1 MADMIDRCGVV
12 RATRNLTPRIRLIEI
27 EPEGSFVPP
36 SSGSHIDFSIKIGE
50 RPDFRSYS
58 VVGPCA
64 DGVYRI
70 AVKLLEA
77 SRGGSAFMWSLA
89 PGARIAHSAPGNHFG
104 LALGRPEYLLIAGG
118 IGVTPIFSH
127 ALALAHAGARFRLL
141 YACRSRGDLA
151 LADELRCEIGERL
164 DIRLS
169 DEGRRIDIAAEI
181 AALDPRGEFY
191 VCGPIGMLEAAKR
204 AWAASGRPLDLLRFE
219 TFGASGQYPPV
230 PFTVRIPR
238 LNREIR
244 VAANQTML
252 EALEEEGIEMI
263 FDCKRGE
270 CGLCALPILAVDG
283 VVDHRDVFFSEAEK
297 AAERQAL
304 HLRLARLRPN
314 DLCRHGRSVRQASG
328 RLRPWKRGYVAA
340 LLGHPLDDRFLAHRA
355 RDEGCARRDVSWR
368 EDGKALLSSAFPHP
382 GQRVQPGEHAAVRVR
397 PERGDDPQ
405 LMPPGNGV
413 KLRHQ
418 PFAGLGQHERV
429 AAAVI
434 RRRRPT
440 HQLAHFQ
447 LVDHGD
453 EIRPLD
459 AERFA
464 DLALL
469 QARIAFD
476 DRQDRVLP
484 GPDVEIFEG
493 GKEVAEHGDLRA
505 PERVAE
511 AAVQRPVVDRD
522 AFGRRRLF
530 FDRKG
535 LRSPW
540 RRRAH
545 RSSSM
550 ILTRNHSY
558 DQ

>member
-104 LALGRPEYLLIAGG
+104 LAPGRPEYLLIAGG

-270 CGLCALPILAVDG
+270 CGLCALPILTVDG

-297 AAERQAL
+297 AENAK
-304 HLRLARLRPN
+304 
-314 DLCRHGRSVRQASG
+314 LCTCVSRVYGRTISVDTA
-328 RLRPWKRGYVAA
+328 
-340 LLGHPLDDRFLAHRA
+340 DR
-355 RDEGCARRDVSWR
+355 
-368 EDGKALLSSAFPHP
+368 
-382 GQRVQPGEHAAVRVR
+382 
-397 PERGDDPQ
+397 
-405 LMPPGNGV
+405 
-413 KLRHQ
+413 
-418 PFAGLGQHERV
+418 
-429 AAAVI
+429 
-434 RRRRPT
+434 
-440 HQLAHFQ
+440 
-447 LVDHGD
+447 
-453 EIRPLD
+453 
-459 AERFA
+459 
-464 DLALL
+464 
-469 QARIAFD
+469 
-476 DRQDRVLP
+476 
-484 GPDVEIFEG
+484 
-493 GKEVAEHGDLRA
+493 
-505 PERVAE
+505 
-511 AAVQRPVVDRD
+511 
-522 AFGRRRLF
+522 
-530 FDRKG
+530 
-535 LRSPW
+535 
-540 RRRAH
+540 
-545 RSSSM
+545 
-550 ILTRNHSY
+550 
-558 DQ
+558 